1 MNDVFLTYL
10 QRERARLEEAMAAA
24 RRRSAAQEA
33 ERLAQLRR
41 VTEAEIAR
49 WSADLADEHPGG
61 RIAA

>member
-24 RRRSAAQEA
+24 RGRSAAHEA

-49 WSADLADEHPGG
+49 WSADLADEQAGG